1 MEYKT
6 AIVPIDRILGLG
18 KLSDL
23 GVEILCGEEYSKGLL
38 YKRWEHYNPHTHV
51 VVKIV
56 DEKKWILTL
65 LKL

>member
-1 MEYKT
+1 MEYKI
-6 AIVPIDRILGLG
+6 AIVSINRILELG
-18 KLSDL
+18 RLDDL
-23 GVEILCGEEYSKGLL
+23 GVDILCGEEYSIGLL